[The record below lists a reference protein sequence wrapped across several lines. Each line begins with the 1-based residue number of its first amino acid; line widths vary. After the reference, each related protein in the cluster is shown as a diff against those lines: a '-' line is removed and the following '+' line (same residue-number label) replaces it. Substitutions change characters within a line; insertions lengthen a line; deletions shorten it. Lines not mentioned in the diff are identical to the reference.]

1 MQDCFEAVPFL
12 QREECVGFRAGGLG
26 DGDVVN
32 KYLKKKKKKRSFFL
46 FIERALGLVEK
57 WASLFLSI
65 SSLVAA
71 CYFIFFT
78 GLQVMICFI

>member
-32 KYLKKKKKKRSFFL
+32 KYLKKKKKK
-46 FIERALGLVEK
+46 GLSSC
-57 WASLFLSI
+57 SLKGLS
-65 SSLVAA
+65 AW
-71 CYFIFFT
+71 
-78 GLQVMICFI
+78 